1 MANPALEEVARAY
14 LVGRLMAPRRAVRDA
29 KKRADP
35 NDEAAAHQVKRALGE
50 RGPVWRVDGAA
61 ISTATW
67 RKISPTRNS
76 MRDCFAPTLED
87 FELPKAAIFDLAVCG
102 KTPSPWRELDDSLY
116 HLESP
121 ETIMRGRFTD
131 QGGLFSYIAPDKR
144 VPANHP
150 LRKVRELVRDVLD
163 ELNRSLGKLYSSE
176 GRPSIPP
183 EQLLSALLLQVFYG
197 IRSERQLMEQLDYNL
212 LYRWFVGLSPDD
224 PVWDPT
230 TFTKNRER
238 LQNGDV
244 FTKFMIRLL
253 NHSQVK
259 PLLSD
264 EHFSVD
270 GTLIE
275 AWASQKSFRPK
286 DGSGDDDGGADF
298 HGQKRKND
306 THASTSDPDS
316 RLYRKAAGREAKLC
330 YMGHATMENRHGLAV
345 AGRVTHANGTAER
358 RASET
363 MLKARRK
370 AVGRRI
376 TAGEDKA
383 YDTAEHV
390 ANLRAIGVTPHVT
403 QNQAVTKTG
412 KTRNSAIDK
421 RTTRHPGYG
430 MSQSRR
436 AMVECIFGWGKQHG
450 TMRKTKHRGIARVA
464 ADFLLNL
471 IAYNLIRIPKLIAA

>member
-1 MANPALEEVARAY
+1 
-14 LVGRLMAPRRAVRDA
+14 
-29 KKRADP
+29 
-35 NDEAAAHQVKRALGE
+35 
-50 RGPVWRVDGAA
+50 
-61 ISTATW
+61 
-67 RKISPTRNS
+67 
-76 MRDCFAPTLED
+76 
-87 FELPKAAIFDLAVCG
+87 
-102 KTPSPWRELDDSLY
+102 
-116 HLESP
+116 
-121 ETIMRGRFTD
+121 MRGAFVD
-131 QGGLFSYIAPDKR
+131 QGGLFSYISAEAR
-144 VPANHP
+144 VPKDHP
-150 LRKVRELVRDVLD
+150 LRTIRELVRDVLG
-163 ELNRSLGKLYSSE
+163 ELNRNLSRLYASE

-224 PVWDPT
+224 RVWDPT
-230 TFTKNRER
+230 VFTKNRDR
-238 LQNGDV
+238 LQNGEV
-244 FTKFMIRLL
+244 FAKFMSRLL
-253 NHSQVK
+253 NHPQVK

-275 AWASQKSFRPK
+275 ARASQKSFRPK
-286 DGSGDDDGGADF
+286 DGGDDDDGANF

-345 AGRVTHANGTAER
+345 AGKVTHANGTAER
-358 RASET
+358 RAAET

-370 AVGRRI
+370 AAGRRI

-383 YDTAEHV
+383 YDTADHV

-412 KTRNSAIDK
+412 KTRKSAIDE

-450 TMRKTKHRGIARVA
+450 TMRKTKHRGVARVA

-471 IAYNLIRIPKLIAA
+471 IAIPKLLAA